1 MTIERQLLYPNH
13 WPVWCGVGLLWLLAH
28 LPRRLSYALG
38 AGIGN
43 VFYYFAKRRRHI
55 CEINLQLCFPEL
67 TTAEFTLLV
76 KKTMRNQGV
85 GLMETLRVWFI
96 APEKLGV
103 EFELLGK
110 EHLEVVEGGP
120 GVIVIGTHFTTL
132 DVCGTLIGLQYPA
145 DSFYRKHKNPVF
157 EYILSRS
164 RGRYGE
170 PIHRRDIKRALKRLR
185 EGRRLYYLPDQDYGR
200 KSAEFVPFF
209 GIPTATTIGTSTLAR
224 GGRARVVYAKQQR
237 LDSGR
242 RYRVEMIPMD
252 NFPSGDPAAD
262 ARAINAILE
271 ENIRMVPEQY
281 MWVHRRFKT
290 RPEGE
295 AGFYE

>member
-1 MTIERQLLYPNH
+1 MTIERQLLHPRH
-13 WPVWCGVGLLWLLAH
+13 WPAWCSVGLLWLLAH
-28 LPRRLSYALG
+28 LPQRLSYALG

-43 VFYYFAKRRRHI
+43 VFYFLAKDRRHI
-55 CEINLQLCFPEL
+55 CETNLRLCFPEL
-67 TTAEFTLLV
+67 SDVEHKVLV

-96 APEKLGV
+96 APDKLGV

-110 EHLEVVEGGP
+110 EHLEVAKGDP
-120 GVIVIGTHFTTL
+120 GIIIIGTHFTTL
-132 DVCGTLIGLQYPA
+132 DVSGALIGRQYPA

-164 RGRYGE
+164 RGHYGE

-200 KSAEFVPFF
+200 KSAEFVSFF
-209 GIPTATTIGTSTLAR
+209 GIPTATTIGTSTLAK
-224 GGRARVVYAKQQR
+224 GGRARVVYANQQR

-242 RYRVEMIPMD
+242 RYRVEIIPMD
-252 NFPSGDPAAD
+252 NFPSGDPVAD
-262 ARAINAILE
+262 ARAVNAILE
-271 ENIRMVPEQY
+271 ENIRAVPEQY

-290 RPEGE
+290 RPDGD

>member
-1 MTIERQLLYPNH
+1 MAIERQLLHPRH
-13 WPVWCGVGLLWLLAH
+13 WLAWCSVGVLWLFAH
-28 LPRRLSYALG
+28 LPQRFSYALG

-43 VFYYFAKRRRHI
+43 VFYFLAKDRRHI
-55 CEINLQLCFPEL
+55 CDINLRLCFPEL
-67 TTAEFTLLV
+67 SDVEHKTLV

-96 APEKLGV
+96 APGKLGV
-103 EFELLGK
+103 EFEFLGR
-110 EHLEVVEGGP
+110 EHLEVAEGDP
-120 GVIVIGTHFTTL
+120 GIIIIGTHFTTL
-132 DVCGTLIGLQYPA
+132 DVSGALIGLQYPA

-170 PIHRRDIKRALKRLR
+170 PIHRRDVKRALKRLR

-200 KSAEFVPFF
+200 KSAEFVSFF
-209 GIPTATTIGTSTLAR
+209 GIPTATTIGTSTLAK
-224 GGRARVVYAKQQR
+224 GGRARVVYANQQR

-242 RYRVEMIPMD
+242 RYRVEIIPMD
-252 NFPSGDPAAD
+252 DFPSGDPVAD
-262 ARAINAILE
+262 ARAVNAILE
-271 ENIRMVPEQY
+271 RNIRAVPEQY

-290 RPEGE
+290 RPDGD

>member
-1 MTIERQLLYPNH
+1 MTIERQLLNPTH
-13 WPVWCGVGLLWLLAH
+13 WPSWCAVGLLWLLAH

-38 AGIGN
+38 AGVGN
-43 VFYYFAKRRRHI
+43 LFYFFAKERRHI
-55 CEINLQLCFPEL
+55 CETNLRLCFPEL
-67 TTAEFTLLV
+67 TETDHRVLV

-110 EHLEVVEGGP
+110 EHLEVPEGGP
-120 GVIVIGTHFTTL
+120 GIIVIGTHFTTL
-132 DVCGTLIGLQYPA
+132 DFCGTLIGLQYPS
-145 DSFYRKHKNPVF
+145 DSFYRRHRNPVF
-157 EYILSRS
+157 EFILSRS
-164 RGRYGE
+164 RARYGE
-170 PIHRRDIKRALKRLR
+170 PIHRRNIKRALKCLR
-185 EGRRLYYLPDQDYGR
+185 DGRRLFYLPDQDYGR

-209 GIPTATTIGTSTLAR
+209 GIPAATTIGTSTLAR
-224 GGRARVVYAKQQR
+224 GGRAKVVYANQRR
-237 LDSGR
+237 LDGGR
-242 RYRVEMIPMD
+242 RYRVEIIPMD
-252 NFPSGDPAAD
+252 NFPSGDPAVD

-271 ENIRMVPEQY
+271 ENIRSVPDQY

-290 RPEGE
+290 RPVGE

>member
-1 MTIERQLLYPNH
+1 M
-13 WPVWCGVGLLWLLAH
+13 
-28 LPRRLSYALG
+28 G
-38 AGIGN
+38 AGIGRL
-43 VFYYFAKRRRHI
+43 FYYFAKARRHI
-55 CEINLQLCFPEL
+55 CEVNLKLCFPEL
-67 TTAEFTLLV
+67 SDAEHALLV

-103 EFELLGK
+103 ELELLGR
-110 EHLEVVEGGP
+110 EHLEVAEGESGI
-120 GVIVIGTHFTTL
+120 IVIGTHFTTL
-132 DVCGTLIGLQYPA
+132 DVCGTLIGFQYPS

-170 PIHRRDIKRALKRLR
+170 PIHRRDIKRALRRLR

-200 KSAEFVPFF
+200 KSTEFVPFF
-209 GIPTATTIGTSTLAR
+209 GIPASTTIATSTLAK
-224 GGRARVVYAKQQR
+224 GGRARVVYARQQR

-242 RYRVEMIPMD
+242 RYRVEMIPLD
-252 NFPSGDPAAD
+252 NFPSGDPVAD
-262 ARAINAILE
+262 ARAINALLE
-271 ENIRMVPEQY
+271 ENIRQVPEQY

-290 RPEGE
+290 RPKGE
-295 AGFYE
+295 AGFY

>member
-1 MTIERQLLYPNH
+1 MTIERQLLHPRH
-13 WPVWCGVGLLWLLAH
+13 WPAWCSVGLLWLLAH
-28 LPRRLSYALG
+28 LPQRLSYALG

-43 VFYYFAKRRRHI
+43 VFYFLAKDRRHI
-55 CEINLQLCFPEL
+55 CETNLRLCFPEL
-67 TTAEFTLLV
+67 SDIEHKILV

-96 APEKLGV
+96 APDKLGV

-110 EHLEVVEGGP
+110 EHLEVAKGDP
-120 GVIVIGTHFTTL
+120 GIIIIGTHFTTL
-132 DVCGTLIGLQYPA
+132 DVSGALIGRQYPA
-145 DSFYRKHKNPVF
+145 DSFYRKHKNPVL

-200 KSAEFVPFF
+200 KSAEFVSFF
-209 GIPTATTIGTSTLAR
+209 GIPTATTIGTSTLAK
-224 GGRARVVYAKQQR
+224 GGRARVVYANQRR

-242 RYRVEMIPMD
+242 RYRVEIIPMA
-252 NFPSGDPAAD
+252 NFPSGDPVAD
-262 ARAINAILE
+262 ARAVNAILE
-271 ENIRMVPEQY
+271 ENIRAVPEQY

-290 RPEGE
+290 RPDGD

>member
-1 MTIERQLLYPNH
+1 MTIERQLLYPRH
-13 WPVWCGVGLLWLLAH
+13 WLTWCGIGLLWSLAH

-43 VFYYFAKRRRHI
+43 VFYCLAKRRRHI
-55 CEINLQLCFPEL
+55 CETNLRLCFPEL
-67 TTAEFTLLV
+67 SSAEFTLLV

-103 EFELLGK
+103 EFELIGK
-110 EHLEVVEGGP
+110 EHLEVPEGGS
-120 GVIVIGTHFTTL
+120 GIIIIATHFTSL
-132 DVCGTLIGLQYPA
+132 DVCGTLVGGQYPS

-209 GIPTATTIGTSTLAR
+209 GIPAATTIGTSTLAK
-224 GGRARVVYAKQQR
+224 GGRARVVYANQQR

-242 RYRVEMIPMD
+242 RYRVEIIPMD
-252 NFPSGDPAAD
+252 NFPSGDPVAD

-271 ENIRMVPEQY
+271 ENILMVPEQY

-290 RPEGE
+290 RPVGE